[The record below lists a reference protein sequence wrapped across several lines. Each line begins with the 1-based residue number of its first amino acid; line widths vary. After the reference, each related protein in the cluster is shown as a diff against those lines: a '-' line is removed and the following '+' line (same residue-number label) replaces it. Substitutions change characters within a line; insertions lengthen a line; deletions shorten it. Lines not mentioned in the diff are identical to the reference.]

1 MPDHIGPPVYHN
13 LYKSERTNLVHTRQ
27 RVVNGNVINLVSD
40 SIDNIIIY

>member
-13 LYKSERTNLVHTRQ
+13 LYKSERTNLVHKRQ
-27 RVVNGNVINLVSD
+27 RVVNGNLVSD